1 MSSDPHM
8 NYNMRSVQQRTLDT
22 LIGISKGIL
31 ADGVVTQAEAESLLS
46 WLAVNEA
53 TVVKSPVTHNLLIR
67 VEEMLQDNVLDQD
80 EAEELHDVLTA
91 LSGGISEFGEFSKSA
106 SFPLDEPPPP
116 ITFINK
122 SFLFTGTCLFG
133 KRAECHEAVIER
145 GGKVQKNV
153 TLSLDYL
160 VIGYYVTPSWK
171 HQSFGGKIEKAM
183 QHRDTRKSDLA
194 IVSEEHWTKETNLT
208 AT

>member
-8 NYNMRSVQQRTLDT
+8 IYNMRSVQQRTLDT

-91 LSGGISEFGEFSKSA
+91 LSGGISEFGEYSKSA

-116 ITFINK
+116 IAFINK
-122 SFLFTGTCLFG
+122 SFLFTGTCLFS

-183 QHRDTRKSDLA
+183 QHRDIRKSNLA
-194 IVSEEHWTKETNLT
+194 IVSEEH
-208 AT
+208 

>member
-1 MSSDPHM
+1 MTNDPHM
-8 NYNMRSVQQRTLDT
+8 KYNVRSVQQRTMDT

-53 TVVKSPVTHNLLIR
+53 TVVENPVTYNLLTR
-67 VEEMLQDNVLDQD
+67 VDEMLQDNVLDQD
-80 EAEELHDVLTA
+80 EAKELHDVLTA

-116 ITFINK
+116 VAFENN
-122 SFLFTGTCLFG
+122 SFLFTGTCMFG

-145 GGKVQKNV
+145 GGKVQTSV
-153 TLSLDYL
+153 TRNLDYL

-183 QHRDTRKSDLA
+183 QYRDVGKSGLA
-194 IVSEEHWTKETNLT
+194 IVSEEYWTKEAKLI